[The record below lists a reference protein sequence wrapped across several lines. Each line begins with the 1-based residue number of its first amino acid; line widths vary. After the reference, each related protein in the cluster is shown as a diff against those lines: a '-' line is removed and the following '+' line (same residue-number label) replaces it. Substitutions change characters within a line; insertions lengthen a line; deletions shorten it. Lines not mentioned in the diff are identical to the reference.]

1 MTISLRSARLII
13 AAACVCFA
21 LAVSPFAHSQAAP
34 AATQQAKSA
43 QPAPL
48 DFSMYEFFFEIV
60 GQEDAHI
67 KADIREGKAQ
77 ITPRQDYAAA
87 MDISKDEEQT
97 MLAIVVDFYNRLYN
111 FKQQHNQES
120 LKLFDQYDHD
130 EAVKLAHEGEIAF
143 QKKKNAMLMATISKL
158 KTQLGE
164 ETFAKLT
171 EYLRSG
177 KFNGSYVYGVK
188 EDIEGRPDPCPP
200 NGNPPLGQTT
210 HLACRS
216 LYYSEVFQ
224 YIGQIDEGNRRAAAE
239 DESEGT
245 KPERFPLFNDLPED
259 RREAAFALGVEA
271 NRAIWELDQ
280 KATEE
285 ATKFSDQYIVK
296 YGYRT
301 ALKMPVPPEVK
312 ALEMKR
318 ETTLEEYIL
327 KLKQVVGD
335 DFFSNLDTYLS
346 KENKTKGCIMLQP
359 GAPCTLQTPAVQP

>member
-87 MDISKDEEQT
+87 MGISKDEEQT
-97 MLAIVVDFYNRLYN
+97 MLAIVVDSFNRVHN
-111 FKQQHNQES
+111 FDQQHNQES
-120 LKLFDQYDHD
+120 NKLFDQYDHD

-143 QKKKNAMLMATISKL
+143 QKKKHAMQMATITKL
-158 KTQLGE
+158 KTQLGDE
-164 ETFAKLT
+164 SFAKLN
-171 EYLRSG
+171 EYLKSG
-177 KFNGSYVYGVK
+177 KFNGTYVYGVK
-188 EDIEGRPDPCPP
+188 VDIEGRPDPCPP
-200 NGNPPLGQTT
+200 NSNPPPGQTT
-210 HLACRS
+210 HLACAD
-216 LYYSEVFQ
+216 LYNTEVFQ
-224 YIGQIDEGNRRAAAE
+224 YIGQIDERNRRAAAE
-239 DESEGT
+239 SESGGT
-245 KPERFPLFNDLPED
+245 KPERFVLFDDLPED

-271 NRAIWELDQ
+271 NRAIWESYEQYSTKRAEFTDQ
-280 KATEE
+280 SIA
-285 ATKFSDQYIVK
+285 K
-296 YGYRT
+296 YGSKVGYRIPPSPEIE
-301 ALKMPVPPEVK
+301 ALWK
-312 ALEMKR
+312 KR
-318 ETTLEEYIL
+318 GTIIEEYIF

-335 DFFSNLDTYLS
+335 DFFSILDTYLS
-346 KENKTKGCIMLQP
+346 KGNKTAYPLP
-359 GAPCTLQTPAVQP
+359 ASAPTAQQTPAVQP